1 MNRQPRLKRIF
12 HAASSVLALAGV
24 LFVVLRIAHHWT
36 EIDISGWGSTT
47 WAGLGISAVA
57 YGAANILLARAWW
70 HLLRELDVHVPWP
83 NALRIY
89 GLSQINKYIPGNIF
103 HLAGRQT
110 LGMAAGWAARPLA
123 TSALWELIL
132 LAALGA
138 LFGTLALPLF
148 WSLLPPSPAIAL
160 WAGLSALIYAA
171 LRRGGVPGIAQAMR
185 LQTCFLATSG
195 AVFLTVL
202 MVTQKTP
209 PETGMLLPA
218 ACGAY
223 VLAWLAGLV
232 TPGAPAGVG
241 VREAVLLFLL
251 KGLFAPSD
259 LLVAVVLGRIV
270 TASGD
275 VLFYLSA
282 LTLRGEAEQQA

>member
-24 LFVVLRIAHHWT
+24 LFVVLKIAHHWT
-36 EIDISGWGSTT
+36 DIDVSGLGSTA
-47 WAGLGISAVA
+47 WAGLGIAAVA
-57 YGAANILLARAWW
+57 YGLANALLARAWW

-83 NALRIY
+83 KALRIY
-89 GLSQINKYIPGNIF
+89 GVSQINKYIPGNIF

-123 TSALWELIL
+123 TSALWELIM
-132 LAALGA
+132 LATLGA

-148 WSLLPPSPAIAL
+148 WSPFPPLPAIAL
-160 WAGLSALIYAA
+160 WAGLSAFIYAA
-171 LRRGGVPGIAQAMR
+171 LRRGGVPGIARAMW

-202 MVTQKTP
+202 MVTHKTT
-209 PETGMLLPA
+209 PEAGLLLPA

-259 LLVAVVLGRIV
+259 LLVAAVLGRIV

>member
-1 MNRQPRLKRIF
+1 MDLQPRLKRIL
-12 HAASSVLALAGV
+12 HTASSVLALAGL
-24 LFVVLRIAHHWT
+24 LFVVVKIARHWT
-36 EIDISGWGSTT
+36 EIDISRLGPTL
-47 WAGLGISAVA
+47 WAGLGIAVVA
-57 YGAANILLARAWW
+57 YGAANVLLARAWW
-70 HLLRELDVHVPWP
+70 HLLKELDVQAPWP
-83 NALRIY
+83 TALWIY
-89 GLSQINKYIPGNIF
+89 GVSQINKYIPGNIF
-103 HLAGRQT
+103 HLAGRQA
-110 LGMAAGWAARPLA
+110 LGIAAGWGARPLA

-138 LFGTLALPLF
+138 LFGTLAIPLF
-148 WSLLPPSPAIAL
+148 WSPLLPLAAIAL
-160 WAGLSALIYAA
+160 WAGLLALLYVA
-171 LRRGGVPGIAQAMR
+171 LRKGGVPGIAHAMC
-185 LQTCFLATSG
+185 LQTCFLAMSG
-195 AVFLTVL
+195 AVFLSVL
-202 MVTQKTP
+202 LVTHEAT
-209 PETGMLLPA
+209 TNASLLLSA

-282 LTLRGEAEQQA
+282 LTLRSEAEQHV

>member
-1 MNRQPRLKRIF
+1 MNRKPRLKRIL
-12 HAASSVLALAGV
+12 HAASSILALAGI
-24 LFVVLRIAHHWT
+24 LFVVLGIAHHWR

-47 WAGLGISAVA
+47 WAVLGISSVA

-70 HLLRELDVHVPWP
+70 HLLRELDVHVPWLK
-83 NALRIY
+83 ALRIY
-89 GLSQINKYIPGNIF
+89 GVSQINKYIPGNIF

-148 WSLLPPSPAIAL
+148 WPPLPPLPAIAL
-160 WAGLSALIYAA
+160 WVGLSALIHAA
-171 LRRGGVPGIAQAMR
+171 LRRGGVPGIARAMC

-202 MVTQKTP
+202 MATYKTP
-209 PETGMLLPA
+209 PEASLLLPA

-241 VREAVLLFLL
+241 VRETVLLFLL

-282 LTLRGEAEQQA
+282 LTLRGGAEEQA